1 MNKNLIEK
9 AFDSL
14 TKNTPLVPVTI
25 DETVIHITEL
35 SKATLS
41 SYAKKAADNLRM
53 SAARAGFHSGLGEYK
68 LTQASIKQAQKR
80 QDGIKKAVDKLT
92 KEDVEAF
99 VQTEEFNQ
107 LDELSKQTLGSYI
120 KKASHSVATLGA
132 VTRQLSNDARD
143 AKTDND
149 YTGFRKK
156 SNQADKVFKH
166 SWKRRK
172 GMEAAVDRLTK
183 EDIEDFI
190 QSEEFDQLDEI
201 SRETLFSYHKKNAGR
216 LNRAIW
222 KDQDASRDGVTGVEK
237 NKLEHDRWRK
247 DIGQSRAAKK
257 LGLVYPEGDQLEKT
271 FDGHKPHSDEANK
284 IKDILSKGK
293 KRIEKDGYPVGRHGR
308 VTPSK
313 SSSEKV
319 KPAKYYSHWTGKEHE
334 VQKEDIQYLIDNI
347 DQLDESERYQLA
359 QIALREDYTAKG
371 NIYHGGETH
380 KFKVTYGD
388 FPSHKS
394 IQEQNPHLK
403 KHHVDAV
410 MNHFEEHGDDDMTN
424 TESEHEASGSEVH
437 VHHNSGS
444 Y

>member
-1 MNKNLIEK
+1 MGLTEQMLDEEKINYKQVHTKYAVIPVSKRKFVDFFDLRKETEARDFAKKTGGTLKKIDQIGRVIKEMNKNLIEK

-35 SKATLS
+35 SKSTLS

-80 QDGIKKAVDKLT
+80 QDGVKKAVDKLT

-107 LDELSKQTLGSYI
+107 LDELSKATLGSYI
-120 KKASHSVATLGA
+120 KKASKYASNAATNAMHLKNTA
-132 VTRQLSNDARD
+132 DMHREISNDKNQPKENRKNSAKNELKFSKWSGD
-143 AKTDND
+143 ATDSQHKRLKNI
-149 YTGFRKK
+149 
-156 SNQADKVFKH
+156 DK
-166 SWKRRK
+166 
-172 GMEAAVDRLTK
+172 AV
-183 EDIEDFI
+183 
-190 QSEEFDQLDEI
+190 
-201 SRETLFSYHKKNAGR
+201 
-216 LNRAIW
+216 
-222 KDQDASRDGVTGVEK
+222 
-237 NKLEHDRWRK
+237 NKL
-247 DIGQSRAAKK
+247 
-257 LGLVYPEGDQLEKT
+257 T
-271 FDGHKPHSDEANK
+271 
-284 IKDILSKGK
+284 
-293 KRIEKDGYPVGRHGR
+293 
-308 VTPSK
+308 
-313 SSSEKV
+313 
-319 KPAKYYSHWTGKEHE
+319 
-334 VQKEDIQYLIDNI
+334 KEDIQYLIDNI